1 MDPCL
6 GCAVNRAN
14 IRLVRR
20 CLPTEG
26 SACTPCFCRP
36 MWCIHCLSKCLD
48 DFPTTVYYFK
58 SRKFNPHHLSFS
70 AKQDAE
76 HIPEYWLSTRCP
88 CPTYRSPFCI
98 IDVSLVETVENI

>member
-1 MDPCL
+1 MKVMDPCL

-48 DFPTTVYYFK
+48 DFPTTIACLFT
-58 SRKFNPHHLSFS
+58 S
-70 AKQDAE
+70 
-76 HIPEYWLSTRCP
+76 
-88 CPTYRSPFCI
+88 
-98 IDVSLVETVENI
+98 

>member
-1 MDPCL
+1 MKVMDPCL

-36 MWCIHCLSKCLD
+36 MWCIHCLSKWLD
-48 DFPTTVYYFK
+48 DFHTTV
-58 SRKFNPHHLSFS
+58 
-70 AKQDAE
+70 
-76 HIPEYWLSTRCP
+76 
-88 CPTYRSPFCI
+88 
-98 IDVSLVETVENI
+98 